1 MQKLLGTF
9 DENLNIITR
18 ELSVSAAV
26 DGATLRL
33 SGQREDVEVAKK
45 VFDGLLK
52 LIAANEPIA
61 TTPLIT
67 FSIPSNPPSRA
78 NSMQ

>member
-18 ELSVSAAV
+18 ELSITAAV
-26 DGATLRL
+26 DGAALRL

-52 LIAANEPIA
+52 LIAASRSTRA
-61 TTPLIT
+61 ASSTA
-67 FSIPSNPPSRA
+67 SNLRERA
-78 NSMQ
+78 NSRASKR